1 MMIRDEVLRAGAS
14 LFDFDPAALRS
25 INPSPAPDGA
35 VYEYEREGMGF
46 IVKVM
51 PTSGD
56 QIAATRDKIAF
67 VSYLRHS
74 GVNVPDYL
82 PSTRGELVEV
92 VEIEGCAYA
101 ILKAAKAPG
110 RHLDFGN
117 PAAWTDRFFEGWGQ
131 ILGRIHALSQ
141 RYPGG
146 QHIPAWE
153 QEHAFFTDW
162 CSDPDVGTK
171 WQQVGEVLRAL
182 PQPRDA
188 FGLTHNDPHAGNFL
202 IDGDRLTVLDF
213 DVCTHHWFA
222 LDLAIALFHPIW
234 EQRYGDPQAVAAFGR
249 AFWDRFMAGYT
260 RENRLDGFWL
270 AQLPTFMKYRQILF
284 FIALAGQGGQPHP
297 WVRRQLADLRAAI
310 LADRPAIGFE
320 LSAS

>member
-1 MMIRDEVLRAGAS
+1 MMIREDVLRAGAD
-14 LFDFDPAALRS
+14 LFDFDPAVLRS
-25 INPSPAPDGA
+25 INASPAPDGA
-35 VYEYEREGMGF
+35 VYAYEQGGQGF

-51 PTSGD
+51 LTSAE

-67 VSYLRHS
+67 VDYLRRG

-82 PSTRGELVEV
+82 PSARGEQVEMVEV
-92 VEIEGCAYA
+92 EGCAYA

-117 PAAWTDRFFEGWGQ
+117 PAAWTDWFFETWGQ

-141 RYPGG
+141 HYDGG
-146 QHIPAWE
+146 QHISTWE
-153 QEHAFFTDW
+153 QEHAFFTQW
-162 CSDPDVGTK
+162 CSDPEVGAK
-171 WQQVGEVLRAL
+171 WQGIGEMLRAL

-202 IDGDRLTVLDF
+202 IDGDSLTILDF
-213 DVCTHHWFA
+213 DVCTHHWYA

-234 EQRYGDPQAVAAFGR
+234 EHRYDDSQAVIAFGR
-249 AFWDRFMAGYT
+249 HFWERFMAGYT
-260 RENRLDGFWL
+260 RENHLDNYWL

-297 WVRRQLADLRAAI
+297 WLTQQLADLREAI

-320 LSAS
+320 LGA